1 MVSNSHYIEAL
12 DRLVLEGRE
21 INLDSVALGAG
32 RKRGSIKRGRSSQAA
47 LVKLIDDTA
56 AQQRSAQAAPIL
68 KSKKPAAKPKTQRLN
83 DTAVRKSELYQKTLQ
98 KLVSIQFENHRLR
111 MRIEELESASSA

>member
-56 AQQRSAQAAPIL
+56 AQQRSAQVAPML
-68 KSKKPAAKPKTQRLN
+68 KRKKPATKPKTRRLD

-111 MRIEELESASSA
+111 MRIAELESASSA

>member
-56 AQQRSAQAAPIL
+56 AQQRSTQAAPIM
-68 KSKKPAAKPKTQRLN
+68 KSKRPATKPKPQRHN

-111 MRIEELESASSA
+111 MRIAELESASST